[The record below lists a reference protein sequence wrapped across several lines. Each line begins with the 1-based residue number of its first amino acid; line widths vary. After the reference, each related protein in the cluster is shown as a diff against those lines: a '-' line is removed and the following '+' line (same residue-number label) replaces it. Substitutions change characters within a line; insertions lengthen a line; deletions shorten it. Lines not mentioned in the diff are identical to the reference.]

1 MSNPSTQSGHTSVEI
16 TTENFESLINSDSPT
31 LIDFWAPWCGPCRAL
46 GPTIEQLA
54 TQYEGQSTIG
64 KLNVDDHPSLA
75 AKYGVSSIPSVLIFK
90 NGQVVETL
98 VGLRQ
103 KDDYAKI
110 LDANKAAE

>member
-1 MSNPSTQSGHTSVEI
+1 MSNTSTQSGHSSVEV
-16 TTENFESLINSDSPT
+16 TAENFDALINADSPT

-46 GPTIEQLA
+46 GPTIEELA
-54 TQYEGQSTIG
+54 SEYEGQSTIG

-75 AKYGVSSIPSVLIFK
+75 AKFGVSSIPTVLIFK
-90 NGQVVETL
+90 DGQVLETL

-110 LDANKAAE
+110 LDANQSAG